1 MRATVPL
8 NAVWICGG
16 VRMDIIMNNCLVVVA
31 QRSLLLAQSPAK
43 QNANKLARN
52 SA

>member
-16 VRMDIIMNNCLVVVA
+16 VRIDIIMENCLVVA
-31 QRSLLLAQSPAK
+31 QRSLLLAQSAAK
-43 QNANKLARN
+43 QKANKLAWN